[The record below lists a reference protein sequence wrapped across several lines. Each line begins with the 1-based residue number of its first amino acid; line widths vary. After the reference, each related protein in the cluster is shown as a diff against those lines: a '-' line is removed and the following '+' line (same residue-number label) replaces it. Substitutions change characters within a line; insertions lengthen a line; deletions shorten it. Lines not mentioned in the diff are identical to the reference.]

1 MPKERGGKYDV
12 YSSGIG
18 AVAGIIG
25 RKGLKPYGLSMA
37 SGVSQTTIGD
47 IKYLRNKSV
56 STKILYDLRQGFG
69 IEIAEFFDSPLFLSE
84 NITD

>member
-1 MPKERGGKYDV
+1 MTFIQAVSVRLQELLKEKDMK
-12 YSSGIG
+12 S
-18 AVAGIIG
+18 
-25 RKGLKPYGLSMA
+25 YGLSMA

>member
-1 MPKERGGKYDV
+1 MTFIQAVSVRLQELLKEKDM
-12 YSSGIG
+12 
-18 AVAGIIG
+18 
-25 RKGLKPYGLSMA
+25 KPYGLSMA

-56 STKILYDLRQGFG
+56 STKILYDLCQGLG
-69 IEIAEFFDSPLFLSE
+69 IEITEFFDSPLFLSE

>member
-1 MPKERGGKYDV
+1 MTF
-12 YSSGIG
+12 IQ
-18 AVAGIIG
+18 AVSV
-25 RKGLKPYGLSMA
+25 RLQELLEEKDMKSYGLSMA
-37 SGVSQTTIGD
+37 SGVSKTTIGD

-56 STKILYDLRQGFG
+56 SMKILYDLCQGLG